1 MVLTDSWQ
9 TWIGCLPGADGPC
22 APGVADWL
30 VLLAVAA
37 GLVAAVGA
45 GRRAVDVLLTLRATA
60 WSAILARRLSRLVK
74 SRDYDAAAFFDA
86 DGAGSRGRRAGRGA
100 RPAGAAPECP
110 VSADDRL
117 VRRDPQELLRPPLHR
132 RHARPAGVRA
142 GSCASSSTCASV
154 VTASDGPRLR
164 DLDGHW
170 TLDVGGSY
178 GVNVAGFDALQGVD
192 VDRAWTGYATSG
204 PVLGPLH
211 PLVAEN
217 VDAPE
222 APSPAWTRCRST

>member
-37 GLVAAVGA
+37 GLVAAVRA

-86 DGAGSRGRRAGRGA
+86 DGAGESWATRRREGL
-100 RPAGAAPECP
+100 
-110 VSADDRL
+110 DRL
-117 VRRDPQELLRPPLHR
+117 ARHLNARYPQTIAWSDGIRRSFSDLRFTDATRVPL
-132 RHARPAGVRA
+132 AFAGLMREQFNL
-142 GSCASSSTCASV
+142 ASV

-164 DLDGHW
+164 DLDGNW
-170 TLDVGGSY
+170 TLDVSGSY
-178 GVNVAGFDALQGVD
+178 GVNVAGFTRYKQWMSKGLDRVRD
-192 VDRAWTGYATSG
+192 VGRCWG
-204 PVLGPLH
+204 PCIRS
-211 PLVAEN
+211 
-217 VDAPE
+217 
-222 APSPAWTRCRST
+222 SPRT